1 MLSVIPTESILGSHS
16 VWALPSLPWNSP
28 CPPHW
33 SLCLWPCPYNLCI
46 SQKTK
51 YLLKLNSAHIPPPVK
66 PMPPH
71 LTRSHITTP
80 PLVLPLPSSL
90 TLSPKPAP
98 AAPRTHPVTLHQAFC
113 LCYSHCLESSVLR
126 GLAAS
131 VRHSCLRANVT
142 FSEPPSLATLSD
154 VAFPHSCSALG
165 TYCRTL
171 CSCL

>member
-80 PLVLPLPSSL
+80 PRGPSSPIFTHSVPQTCPRCSSDTPCHSPSGLLPLLFPLPGVLCPPWLSCFCASL
-90 TLSPKPAP
+90 LPPCKCYLLRAPLSG
-98 AAPRTHPVTLHQAFC
+98 HPV
-113 LCYSHCLESSVLR
+113 
-126 GLAAS
+126 
-131 VRHSCLRANVT
+131 
-142 FSEPPSLATLSD
+142 
-154 VAFPHSCSALG
+154 
-165 TYCRTL
+165 
-171 CSCL
+171 

>member
-1 MLSVIPTESILGSHS
+1 MPSSLVPLPL
-16 VWALPSLPWNSP
+16 ALPLQSVHLSEDKGSAKTELSSYPSTGQNQCLP
-28 CPPHW
+28 
-33 SLCLWPCPYNLCI
+33 I
-46 SQKTK
+46 SHGVTSQ
-51 YLLKLNSAHIPPPVK
+51 LLPV
-66 PMPPH
+66 
-71 LTRSHITTP
+71 
-80 PLVLPLPSSL
+80 VLPLPSSL
-90 TLSPKPAP
+90 TLSPKAAP

-113 LCYSHCLESSVLR
+113 LCCSHCLESSVLR